1 MWFKRTLGVLAALT
15 VVLAACT
22 ASPGTSGQPSGSAGA
37 SVTPAEQVLRV
48 DIGGEPPTLDP
59 TAATDSASIQVLRS
73 LTYPLAY
80 FDKDLNVVPGLAD
93 SWDISADGQTIT
105 FHLKEGLKY
114 SNGDPIV
121 AGDFVF
127 SWKRLIDPRTAA
139 GYSYVM
145 ADVVGGSEL
154 LGADPATDD
163 IDALLANFG
172 VEAPDDSTFVVHLS
186 HAASYF
192 VYIATLWVTVPL
204 EASWVSTEGFTEA
217 ENYVSSGPM
226 QLTTW
231 EHNAQIVLQPN
242 PNWTAGPAP
251 TLSEIDMSMIADPAA
266 SLGAYEADQLDI
278 GTVPSQ
284 EVTRIQGDPTLS
296 QQVLQ
301 GDVLSIYYFGFD
313 MKDPNGPFAKSLN
326 LRKAFVESI
335 DRTTMIQVAFG
346 GIGSVAY
353 SLVPPGMPGYQDTKF
368 LDYNLD
374 QAHADFDAAMQE
386 LGITAADLHLQIGY
400 NADSNH
406 ENKVEFM
413 QGQWTT
419 AFGITV
425 EPVSLEWGA
434 YLDRLAQ
441 DPFDIFRL
449 GWGADYPHPNNFLTD
464 LISCSSGNNNMG
476 YCNESVDAL
485 LAQAA
490 TKATLDEQVPLYNQ
504 AQDQVMADAP
514 IIPIRYGARFTLIK
528 PWVQNLVAT
537 SQDSSTGE
545 LFYSWITIAAH

>member
-1 MWFKRTLGVLAALT
+1 MGALVALT

-22 ASPGTSGQPSGSAGA
+22 ADPGTSEEPSGSSTP
-37 SVTPAEQVLRV
+37 SVEPAEQVLRV

-80 FDKDLNVVPGLAD
+80 FDEDLNIVPGLAE
-93 SWDISADGQTIT
+93 SWDVSEDGQTIT
-105 FHLKEGLKY
+105 FHLKADLKY

-121 AGDFVF
+121 ASDFVY

-145 ADVVGGSEL
+145 ADVVGGAEL
-154 LGADPATDD
+154 LGADPEVDD
-163 IDALLANFG
+163 IDAMLDAFG
-172 VEAPDDSTFVVHLS
+172 VAAPDESTFVVSLS

-204 EASWVSTEGFTEA
+204 QESWTSTEGFTEA

-226 QLTTW
+226 KLTTW
-231 EHNAQIVLQPN
+231 EHNAQIVLEPN
-242 PNWTAGPAP
+242 ENWSAGPAP
-251 TLSEIDMSMIADPAA
+251 TLERIELAMIADPAA
-266 SLGAYEADQLDI
+266 SLGAYETDDLDI
-278 GTVPSQ
+278 GGVPSQ
-284 EVTRIQGDPTLS
+284 DVARVQEDPELS
-296 QQVLQ
+296 QEVLQ
-301 GDVLSIYYFGFD
+301 GAVLSIYYFGFD
-313 MKDPNGPFAKSLN
+313 MKDPNGPFAQSLN
-326 LRKAFVESI
+326 LRKAFVEAI
-335 DRTTMIQVAFG
+335 DRETMITVAFG
-346 GIGSVAY
+346 GIGTVAY
-353 SLVPPGMPGYQDTKF
+353 SLVPPGMPGYQETKF
-368 LDYNLD
+368 MEYNLE
-374 QAHADFDAAMQE
+374 QAQADFAAGLTD
-386 LGITAADLHLQIGY
+386 LGITAADLHLQIGF

-413 QGQWTT
+413 QGQWSS
-419 AFGITV
+419 AFNVTV

-434 YLDRLAQ
+434 YLDRLSE

-476 YCNESVDAL
+476 YCNEEVDAL
-485 LAQAA
+485 LAEAA
-490 TKATLDEQVPLYNQ
+490 VKPTLDEQVPLYNQ
-504 AQDQVMADAP
+504 AQEQVMADAP
-514 IIPIRYGARFTLIK
+514 VITIRNGARFTLIK
-528 PWVQNLVAT
+528 PWVQNLTPT